1 MSLIEETAVISTVS
15 AVLLAVFAVVQLRH
29 MEKHRNVD
37 VSMRLFEWAETE
49 RLRKAFRWVDQSF
62 QFATYENYQAF
73 EGDNPDGSEYPFEV
87 TAFYEQVGF
96 LVQRRFVD
104 IDVIVDRL
112 GHSII
117 SHWQKLQP
125 WILALREKK
134 GDATFG
140 AHFQDLHERT
150 MKYLKKHENLR

>member
-15 AVLLAVFAVVQLRH
+15 AVLLAIFAVIQLRH

-49 RLRKAFRWVDQSF
+49 RLRKAFRWIDQNFQFTSF
-62 QFATYENYQAF
+62 QDYQAL
-73 EGDNPDGSEYPFEV
+73 EAKNPDANEHPFEV

-96 LVQRRFVD
+96 LIEKKFVD

-112 GHSII
+112 GHRII
-117 SHWQKLQP
+117 LHWQKLG
-125 WILALREKK
+125 AVDTCSTGKK
-134 GDATFG
+134 GR
-140 AHFQDLHERT
+140 H
-150 MKYLKKHENLR
+150 

>member
-1 MSLIEETAVISTVS
+1 LSLIEETAIISTVS
-15 AVLLAVFAVVQLRH
+15 AVLLAVFAVIQLRH

-49 RLRKAFRWVDQSF
+49 RLRKAFRWIDQNF
-62 QFATYENYQAF
+62 QFTSYEDYQAL
-73 EGDNPDGSEYPFEV
+73 EANNPEANDYPFEV
-87 TAFYEQVGF
+87 IAFYEQVGF
-96 LVQRRFVD
+96 LIQRKFVD

-112 GHSII
+112 GHHII

-140 AHFQDLHERT
+140 AHFQDLHDRT
-150 MKYLKKHENLR
+150 AKYLKKHEH